1 MKMKI
6 KFRGVCKEFRISA
19 AKIQKNNKKFY
30 LALNIV
36 VCQLFRI
43 FAPANCILIK

>member
-1 MKMKI
+1 MAFEGRVELVRQKYK
-6 KFRGVCKEFRISA
+6 
-19 AKIQKNNKKFY
+19 KNNKKFY

-43 FAPANCILIK
+43 FAAANCILIK